1 MVNKDYLVIK
11 DMDIAPNL
19 LWKMKVLEDY
29 IEDFFQM
36 FIDSFFIQVLEFIYM
51 RIVRKLVDMLGI
63 NYLKNKWKTQMM

>member
-51 RIVRKLVDMLGI
+51 RIVRKLVDMSGI